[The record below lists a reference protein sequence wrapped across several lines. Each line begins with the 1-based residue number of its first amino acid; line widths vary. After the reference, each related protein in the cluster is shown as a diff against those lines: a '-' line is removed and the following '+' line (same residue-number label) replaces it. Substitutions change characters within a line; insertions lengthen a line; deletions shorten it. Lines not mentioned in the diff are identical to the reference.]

1 MRDYLAKRPMLLC
14 SIICCFI
21 SVVGFYSNKSL
32 ILYGILTAIIIG
44 GLFFYKA
51 KPEFIFVGVFV
62 FIMILSTVNITAK
75 IKNQTKLDGL
85 FSTAEAV
92 VVQTEN
98 KNNYSVAVVEI
109 TESDI
114 IASGSKINAYCY
126 GETLKVGDY
135 IKADFNLS
143 KIENPYKASFY
154 SNKIFLTAN
163 ISDVSVL
170 DKKDNLLVFF
180 EDIREYIRKT
190 IFSNT
195 DYAEAS
201 TITALVFGDKS
212 YFTNNFYVSVKRAG
226 VAHSMVVSGMH
237 LAIIVSLF
245 TKSFEKFIYNRF
257 LRGFTILAVV
267 IILTAVCGF
276 TMSMFRAG
284 GTYIVA
290 ALGLMLNKDN
300 TSENALGT
308 ATSVALIISPF
319 AIFNVGFRLS
329 VLSTFGI
336 LSVALPICDYIKRK
350 ELLKF
355 KISQTIL
362 FAFIINVSATLFTMP
377 TLINTYGEISIVSII
392 ANLMISYF
400 ITLLLC
406 FSVSALIINPIIP
419 LISETIFSLCNLLAK
434 IVNKIIEFFGGLS
447 FSSVKVSKY
456 VSLASITLI
465 FIIFYMMA
473 KVKEGEDKIKR
484 ELVLEKIY
492 KDAKNYKSKRYFN
505 IKK

>member
-62 FIMILSTVNITAK
+62 FIMILSTVNITART
-75 IKNQTKLDGL
+75 KNLSKLDGL
-85 FSTAEAV
+85 CCTAEAV

-109 TESDI
+109 TESNTI
-114 IASGSKINAYCY
+114 PSGSKINVYCY
-126 GETLKVGDY
+126 DETLKVGDY
-135 IKADFNLS
+135 INADFNLS
-143 KIENPYKASFY
+143 KIENSYKASSY

-170 DKKDNLLVFF
+170 DKKDDLLIFF

-212 YFTNNFYVSVKRAG
+212 YFTDNFYISVKRAG

-245 TKSFEKFIYNRF
+245 TKSFEKFIYNKF
-257 LRGFTILAVV
+257 IRGFIILAVV

-290 ALGLMLNKDN
+290 ALGLMLDKDN

-308 ATSVALIISPF
+308 ATSITLIISPF

-336 LSVALPICDYIKRK
+336 LAVAIPICDYIKRN
-350 ELLKF
+350 ELLKL

-377 TLINTYGEISIVSII
+377 TLINTYGEISLVSVI

-400 ITLLLC
+400 ITLILC
-406 FSVSALIINPIIP
+406 LSVSGLIINPFIP
-419 LISETIFSLCNLLAK
+419 YISEMIFSVCNLLAK
-434 IVNKIIEFFGGLS
+434 LVDSIIEFFGSLS

-456 VSLASITLI
+456 VSLVSISVILI
-465 FIIFYMMA
+465 LFHIMA
-473 KVKEGEDKIKR
+473 RVKEKEEKIKR
-484 ELVLEKIY
+484 KLILEKIY
-492 KDAKNYKSKRYFN
+492 KEAKTYKSKRYFN